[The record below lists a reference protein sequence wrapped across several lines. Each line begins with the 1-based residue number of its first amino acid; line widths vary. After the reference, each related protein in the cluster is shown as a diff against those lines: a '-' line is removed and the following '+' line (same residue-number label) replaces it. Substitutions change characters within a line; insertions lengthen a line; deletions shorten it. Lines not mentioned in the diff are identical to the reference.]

1 MAPPYGPLDGKA
13 LTAIETLANEATTVL
28 FFTGKGGVGKTS
40 VACAVSVALAD
51 AGRRVLLVST
61 DPASNLDEVLATAL
75 SDEPRAVNGVPGL
88 DAMNIDPEVAAAT
101 YRESMVGPYR
111 GVLPDAAVASMEE
124 QLSGACTVEIAAF
137 NEFAGLVG
145 NPAATAEYDTVI
157 FDTAPTGHTLRLL
170 TLPSAW
176 SEFIETNTTGESC
189 LGPLAGLSAHQD
201 LYSRTVEALS
211 DLSTT
216 TLILVA
222 RPEAAAL
229 KEAARSSEELKD
241 IGIRNQRLVLNGL
254 FAAAQAGDHI
264 ADALERRG
272 AEALRGMP
280 GSLADLPTL
289 EIPLVVSPPVG
300 LEGVRHLISAV
311 PGPQPAPED
320 APTRIDVTG
329 TESIHG
335 LVDDIAYRG
344 SGVVMTMGKGGVG
357 KTSVAA
363 AIAVELA
370 KRGLPVHL
378 STTDPAA
385 HVADALGDAS
395 DMLEVSRIDP
405 EAEVAA
411 YREQVLAT
419 TGKGLNPSD
428 LAMLEE
434 DLRSPCT
441 EEIAVFRA
449 FARVVAHATDRFVVL
464 DTAPTGHTLLLIDSS
479 EAYHREVS
487 RNATDTPPEVLE
499 LLPRLW
505 DPDFTK
511 ILIVTLAEATP
522 VSEARRLKDD
532 LERAGIFPFAWV
544 INQSFALVE
553 TADPLLRRRGANEI
567 RHIQSVVSEHADRV
581 AIIPWVP
588 VAPVGKDLAALIEA
602 PGGTTSYTYCCNRCE
617 ESFAIRLGTEDCAPP
632 QAECPSCGAKD
643 ARLLGHSNEATE
655 LCCPPLGTGC
665 CGTPGSA

>member
-1 MAPPYGPLDGKA
+1 MSDRG
-13 LTAIETLANEATTVL
+13 AIETLADEATRVL

-40 VACAVSVALAD
+40 VACAVALALAD
-51 AGRRVLLVST
+51 AGKRVLLVST
-61 DPASNLDEVLATAL
+61 DPASNLDEVLATPL
-75 SDEPRAVNGVPGL
+75 SDTPRTILGADGL
-88 DAMNIDPEVAAAT
+88 YAMNIDPEVAAAT

-145 NPAATAEYDTVI
+145 EPSATAGYDVVI

-189 LGPLAGLSAHQD
+189 LGPLAGLSAQKD
-201 LYSRTVEALS
+201 LYARTVEALS
-211 DLSTT
+211 DAALT
-216 TLILVA
+216 TLVLVS
-222 RPEAAAL
+222 RPDTAAL
-229 KEAARSSEELKD
+229 REAARSSAELREL
-241 IGIRNQRLVLNGL
+241 GIKNQRLVLNGL
-254 FAAAQAGDHI
+254 FTASSEGDPI
-264 ADALERRG
+264 
-272 AEALRGMP
+272 AEALQRRGDEALSAMP
-280 GSLADLPTL
+280 EALAGMSAAR
-289 EIPLVVSPPVG
+289 IPFIVSPPVG
-300 LEGVRHLISAV
+300 LAGLRGLISAR
-311 PGPQPAPED
+311 PGPQVVSDESS
-320 APTRIDVTG
+320 IDIDISG
-329 TESIHG
+329 TESLHA
-335 LVDDIAYRG
+335 LVDEIAWRG

-357 KTSVAA
+357 KTTVAA
-363 AIAVELA
+363 AIALELA
-370 KRGLPVHL
+370 RRGLPVHL

-385 HVADALGDAS
+385 HVEDAVGEAGEL
-395 DMLEVSRIDP
+395 LEVSRIDP
-405 EAEVAA
+405 AAEVAA

-419 TGKGLNPSD
+419 AGKGLDPSA

-449 FARVVAHATDRFVVL
+449 FARIVARASDRFVIL

-499 LLPRLW
+499 LLPHLW

-522 VSEARRLKDD
+522 VSEANRLKDD
-532 LERAGIFPFAWV
+532 LERAGIFPYAWV
-544 INQSFALVE
+544 VNQSFALVD
-553 TADPLLRRRGANEI
+553 TDDPVLRRRAANEV
-567 RHIQSVVSEHADRV
+567 RHIERVVSEHADRV

-588 VAPVGKDLAALIEA
+588 VAPVGRDLAALLDAPSGTTHYVYCCDLCEYSFEVALGTAEFA
-602 PGGTTSYTYCCNRCE
+602 PGHHACPLCGADR
-617 ESFAIRLGTEDCAPP
+617 AHLLGEANDSTRQCCAP
-632 QAECPSCGAKD
+632 
-643 ARLLGHSNEATE
+643 
-655 LCCPPLGTGC
+655 GTGC

>member
-1 MAPPYGPLDGKA
+1 MSDRG
-13 LTAIETLANEATTVL
+13 AIETLADEATRVL

-40 VACAVSVALAD
+40 VACAVAVALAD
-51 AGRRVLLVST
+51 AGKRVLLVST
-61 DPASNLDEVLATAL
+61 DPASNLDEVLATPL
-75 SDEPRAVNGVPGL
+75 SDTPRTILGADGL
-88 DAMNIDPEVAAAT
+88 HAMNIDPEVAAAT

-145 NPAATAEYDTVI
+145 EPAATAGYDVVI

-189 LGPLAGLSAHQD
+189 LGPLAGLSAQKD
-201 LYSRTVEALS
+201 LYARTVEALS
-211 DLSTT
+211 DAALT
-216 TLILVA
+216 TLVLVS
-222 RPEAAAL
+222 RPDTAAL
-229 KEAARSSEELKD
+229 REAARSSEELREL
-241 IGIRNQRLVLNGL
+241 GIKNQRLVLNGL
-254 FAAAQAGDHI
+254 FTASSEDDPI
-264 ADALERRG
+264 AKALQRRG
-272 AEALRGMP
+272 DEALGGMP
-280 GSLADLPTL
+280 EDLAGMSAAR
-289 EIPLVVSPPVG
+289 IPFIVSPPVG
-300 LEGVRHLISAV
+300 LEGLRGLLSAR
-311 PGPQPAPED
+311 PGPQVVSDGPSIE
-320 APTRIDVTG
+320 IDISG
-329 TESIHG
+329 TESLRA
-335 LVDDIAYRG
+335 LVDEIAWRG

-357 KTSVAA
+357 KTTVAA
-363 AIAVELA
+363 AIALELA
-370 KRGLPVHL
+370 RRGLPVHL

-385 HVADALGDAS
+385 HVEDAVGEAGEL
-395 DMLEVSRIDP
+395 LEVSRIDP
-405 EAEVAA
+405 AAEVAA

-419 TGKGLNPSD
+419 AGEGLDPSA

-449 FARVVAHATDRFVVL
+449 FARIVARATDRFVIL

-487 RNATDTPPEVLE
+487 RNATDTPAEVLE
-499 LLPRLW
+499 LLPHLW

-522 VSEARRLKDD
+522 VSEANRLKAD
-532 LERAGIFPFAWV
+532 LERAGIFPYAWV
-544 INQSFALVE
+544 VNQSFALVD
-553 TADPLLRRRGANEI
+553 TDDPVLRRRAANEV
-567 RHIQSVVSEHADRV
+567 RHIERVVSEHADRV

-588 VAPVGKDLAALIEA
+588 VAPVGRDLAALLDA
-602 PGGTTSYTYCCNRCE
+602 PGGTTHYVYCCDPCE
-617 ESFAIRLGTEDCAPP
+617 YSFEVSLGTAEFAPR
-632 QAECPSCGAKD
+632 QHTCPLCGATG
-643 ARLLGHSNEATE
+643 AHLLGEASDSTRR
-655 LCCPPLGTGC
+655 CCAVGTGC

>member
-1 MAPPYGPLDGKA
+1 MSEPG
-13 LTAIETLANEATTVL
+13 AIETLAHEATRVL

-40 VACAVSVALAD
+40 VACAVAVALAD
-51 AGRRVLLVST
+51 AGKRVLLVST

-75 SDEPRAVNGVPGL
+75 TDEPRSVDRAPGL

-145 NPAATAEYDTVI
+145 EPSATAGYDVVI

-189 LGPLAGLSAHQD
+189 LGPLAGLSAQKD
-201 LYSRTVEALS
+201 LYARTVEALS
-211 DLSTT
+211 DAALT
-216 TLILVA
+216 TLVLVS
-222 RPEAAAL
+222 RPDAAAL
-229 KEAARSSEELKD
+229 REAARSSAELREL
-241 IGIRNQRLVLNGL
+241 GIKNQRLVLNGL
-254 FAAAQAGDHI
+254 FTASSEGDHI
-264 ADALERRG
+264 AEALQRRG
-272 AEALRGMP
+272 DEALSDMP
-280 GSLADLPTL
+280 EALTRMSTVR
-289 EIPLVVSPPVG
+289 IPFIVSPPVG
-300 LEGVRHLISAV
+300 IEGLRSLISAR
-311 PGPQPAPED
+311 PGPQVV
-320 APTRIDVTG
+320 IDEPQAQIQILG
-329 TESIHG
+329 TESLHG
-335 LVDDIAYRG
+335 LVDEIAWRG

-357 KTSVAA
+357 KTTVAA
-363 AIAVELA
+363 AIALELA
-370 KRGLPVHL
+370 RRGLPVHL

-385 HVADALGDAS
+385 HVEDAVGEAAEL
-395 DMLEVSRIDP
+395 LEVSRIDP
-405 EAEVAA
+405 AAEVAA

-419 TGKGLNPSD
+419 TGKGLDPSA

-449 FARVVAHATDRFVVL
+449 FARIVAGATDRFVIL

-499 LLPRLW
+499 LLPHLW

-522 VSEARRLKDD
+522 VSEANRLKDD
-532 LERAGIFPFAWV
+532 LERAGIFPYAWV
-544 INQSFALVE
+544 VNQSFALVD
-553 TADPLLRRRGANEI
+553 TDDPVLRRRAANEM
-567 RHIQSVVSEHADRV
+567 RHIERVVSEHADHV

-588 VAPVGKDLAALIEA
+588 VAPVGKDLAALLDAPSGTSHYVYCCDTCDYSFEISLGTAESA
-602 PGGTTSYTYCCNRCE
+602 PGHH
-617 ESFAIRLGTEDCAPP
+617 A
-632 QAECPSCGAKD
+632 CPLCGAD
-643 ARLLGHSNEATE
+643 SARLLGEANDSTRQ
-655 LCCPPLGTGC
+655 CCAAGTGC

>member
-1 MAPPYGPLDGKA
+1 MAPSRGSLATKMSS
-13 LTAIETLANEATTVL
+13 AIETLAAEATRVL

-75 SDEPRAVNGVPGL
+75 SDEPRPVDGVPGL
-88 DAMNIDPEVAAAT
+88 HAMNIDPEVAAAT
-101 YRESMVGPYR
+101 YRESMVRPYR

-145 NPAATAEYDTVI
+145 DPSATSGYDTVI

-176 SEFIETNTTGESC
+176 TEFIETNTTGESC

-201 LYSRTVEALS
+201 LYARTVEALS
-211 DLSTT
+211 NPSMT

-241 IGIRNQRLVLNGL
+241 IGIRNQRFVLNGV
-254 FAAAQAGDHI
+254 FAAAEVGDVI
-264 ADALERRG
+264 ADALQRRG

-280 GSLADLPTL
+280 DSLADLPTV

-300 LEGVRHLISAV
+300 LDGVRHLMSAF
-311 PGPQPAPED
+311 PGPQSAPAE
-320 APTRIDVTG
+320 ASARIDVAG
-329 TESIHG
+329 TVRIRA
-335 LVDDIAYRG
+335 LVDDIARRG

-370 KRGLPVHL
+370 KRGLAVHL

-405 EAEVAA
+405 AAEVAA

-428 LAMLEE
+428 LAVLEE
-434 DLRSPCT
+434 DMRSPCT

-505 DPDFTK
+505 DSDFTK
-511 ILIVTLAEATP
+511 ILVVTVAEATP

-532 LERAGIFPFAWV
+532 LERAGILPFAWV

-553 TADPLLRRRGANEI
+553 TVDPVLLQRGANEM
-567 RHIQSVVSEHADRV
+567 RHIKSVVSEHADRV

-588 VAPVGKDLAALIEA
+588 VVPVGKDLAALIEA
-602 PGGTTSYTYCCNRCE
+602 PGGMTPDSYCRDGRE
-617 ESFAIRLGTEDCAPP
+617 ASFDILLGTEELAP
-632 QAECPSCGAKD
+632 D
-643 ARLLGHSNEATE
+643 AAAPR
-655 LCCPPLGTGC
+655 
-665 CGTPGSA
+665 GSA

>member
-1 MAPPYGPLDGKA
+1 MAPSRGS
-13 LTAIETLANEATTVL
+13 LTTSASCAIEALATEATQVL

-75 SDEPRAVNGVPGL
+75 SDEPSPVNGVPGL

-145 NPAATAEYDTVI
+145 DPSATAGYDTVI

-201 LYSRTVEALS
+201 LYARTVEALS
-211 DLSTT
+211 DSSMT

-222 RPEAAAL
+222 RPETAAL

-254 FAAAQAGDHI
+254 FSAARTGDVI
-264 ADALERRG
+264 ADALEGRG
-272 AEALRGMP
+272 ADALQEMP
-280 GSLADLPTL
+280 DALADLPTV

-300 LEGVRHLISAV
+300 LDGVRHLITAV
-311 PGPQPAPED
+311 PGPQSAPEA
-320 APTRIDVTG
+320 APPRSDVSG

-335 LVDDIAYRG
+335 LVDDIAHRG

-385 HVADALGDAS
+385 HVADALGEAS

-511 ILIVTLAEATP
+511 ILVVTLAEATP
-522 VSEARRLKDD
+522 VSEARRLQDD

-553 TADPLLRRRGANEI
+553 TGDPVLRQRGANEI

-602 PGGTTSYTYCCNRCE
+602 SGGTTPYSYCCERCE
-617 ESFAIRLGTEDCAPP
+617 ESFAILLGTEEHAPP
-632 QAECPSCGAKD
+632 RAKCPSCGVEG
-643 ARLLGHSNEATE
+643 ARLPGHSNGAAKT
-655 LCCPPLGTGC
+655 CCPPAGTGC
-665 CGTPGSA
+665 CGTAGSA

>member
-1 MAPPYGPLDGKA
+1 MSERG
-13 LTAIETLANEATTVL
+13 AIETLAREATRVL

-40 VACAVSVALAD
+40 VACAVAVALAD
-51 AGRRVLLVST
+51 AGRSVLLVST

-75 SDEPRAVNGVPGL
+75 SDEPRPVDGAPGL

-145 NPAATAEYDTVI
+145 EPSATAGYDVVI

-176 SEFIETNTTGESC
+176 SEFIESNTTGESC
-189 LGPLAGLSAHQD
+189 LGPLAGLSAQKD
-201 LYSRTVEALS
+201 LYARTVAALS
-211 DLSTT
+211 DAALT
-216 TLILVA
+216 TLVLVA
-222 RPEAAAL
+222 RPDAAAL
-229 KEAARSSEELKD
+229 KEAARSSMELREL
-241 IGIRNQRLVLNGL
+241 GIENQRLVLNGL
-254 FAAAQAGDHI
+254 FVASSEDDPIAAALQQRGD
-264 ADALERRG
+264 
-272 AEALRGMP
+272 EALSGMP
-280 GSLADLPTL
+280 ETLARMSAAR
-289 EIPLVVSPPVG
+289 IPFIVSPPVG
-300 LEGVRHLISAV
+300 LEGLRSLISAR
-311 PGPQPAPED
+311 PGRQVVRDEPGIE
-320 APTRIDVTG
+320 IGISG
-329 TESIHG
+329 TESLHA
-335 LVDDIAYRG
+335 LVDEIAWRG

-357 KTSVAA
+357 KTTVAA
-363 AIAVELA
+363 AIALELA
-370 KRGLPVHL
+370 RRGLPVHL

-385 HVADALGDAS
+385 HVEDAVGDAA

-405 EAEVAA
+405 AAEVAA
-411 YREQVLAT
+411 YRKQVLAT
-419 TGKGLNPSD
+419 AGAGLDPSA

-449 FARVVAHATDRFVVL
+449 FARIVAGATDRFVIL

-499 LLPRLW
+499 LLPHLW

-522 VSEARRLKDD
+522 VSEANRLKAD
-532 LERAGIFPFAWV
+532 LERAGIFPYAWV
-544 INQSFALVE
+544 VNQSFALVE
-553 TADPLLRRRGANEI
+553 TGDPVLRRRAANEV
-567 RHIQSVVSEHADRV
+567 RHIERVVSEHADRV

-588 VAPVGKDLAALIEA
+588 VAPVGKDLAALLAA
-602 PGGTTSYTYCCNRCE
+602 PGGTTHYVYCCEACE
-617 ESFAIRLGTEDCAPP
+617 YSFEVPFGTAEFAPGRH
-632 QAECPSCGAKD
+632 ACPLCGAAR
-643 ARLLGHSNEATE
+643 ARLLGEANDSTRQ
-655 LCCPPLGTGC
+655 CCAAGTGC